1 MPTGKRCTP
10 KVNAM
15 FHCSEAPG
23 GCIYFESNRDYALRI
38 FDEKYYEVSESF
50 SHYSVLLTKEE
61 FERYF
66 YVSWDIKK

>member
-10 KVNAM
+10 KSNVM
-15 FHCSEAPG
+15 FPCSEHPSG
-23 GCIYFESNRDYALRI
+23 SVYFDMNKDYALRI

-61 FERYF
+61 FDCYF